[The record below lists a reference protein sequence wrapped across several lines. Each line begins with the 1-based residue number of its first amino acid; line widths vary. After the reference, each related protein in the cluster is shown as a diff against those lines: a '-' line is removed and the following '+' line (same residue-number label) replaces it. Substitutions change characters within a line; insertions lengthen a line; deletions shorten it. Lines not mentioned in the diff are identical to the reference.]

1 MRDQDDTNKSSEVK
15 ELLEDEG
22 NFTVE
27 YFHGNEEIINYTEP
41 IKIFNSINEYGSKMF
56 NFENITSHR
65 KLPDNDWGVK
75 LLWDNGE
82 YTWEPM

>member
-1 MRDQDDTNKSSEVK
+1 M
-15 ELLEDEG
+15 EDEG

-65 KLPDNDWGVK
+65 KLIDEYFKFKVI
-75 LLWDNGE
+75 WDTG
-82 YTWEPM
+82 